1 MTPGIN
7 LFHEFSVIGGVV
19 DTGDKFITSVV
30 DTAEQ
35 FSRVTTTPAI
45 TLSRVSMT
53 LLNNDHW

>member
-7 LFHEFSVIGGVV
+7 LFHEFSVTGSV

-35 FSRVTTTPAI
+35 FLLVTTTPAI
-45 TLSRVSMT
+45 NLLRISMT
-53 LLNNDHW
+53 LLNNDHR